1 MPDHCP
7 GCQGHWRPET
17 TGHTDD
23 GSPIRPLALCPGVAV
38 VEAVR
43 AALDEMWPL
52 RRMLGE
58 LFAGRMRK
66 QSARFVLA
74 YDRLREVIDGE

>member
-1 MPDHCP
+1 
-7 GCQGHWRPET
+7 
-17 TGHTDD
+17 
-23 GSPIRPLALCPGVAV
+23 VAV